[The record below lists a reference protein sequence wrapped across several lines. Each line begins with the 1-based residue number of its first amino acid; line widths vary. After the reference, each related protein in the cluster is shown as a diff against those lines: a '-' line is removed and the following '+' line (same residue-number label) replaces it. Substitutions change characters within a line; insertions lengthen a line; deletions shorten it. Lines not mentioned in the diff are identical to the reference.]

1 MSLRKVKKT
10 CLWVIVCQGGCYDKI
25 SSFPPFIHLINTSTP
40 FVVTC
45 NTEEDT
51 KLQVEWKMNISVYRK
66 LANNNNMSFGLWISL
81 WRLLPSLVAYTSLKL
96 NGANL
101 LLRTVAWILRIDP
114 TYTAPI
120 IKALWFTTSWSMGS
134 PAHLI
139 NQFTGKDTY

>member
-1 MSLRKVKKT
+1 MSLWKVKKT

-45 NTEEDT
+45 NIEG
-51 KLQVEWKMNISVYRK
+51 KLQFEWKMNISVYRK
-66 LANNNNMSFGLWISL
+66 LANNNNMSFWSMNKSMTTTPLTCRLHITETEWSEPPPTHSSL
-81 WRLLPSLVAYTSLKL
+81 DI
-96 NGANL
+96 ANRSHL
-101 LLRTVAWILRIDP
+101 HCPHHQSTVI
-114 TYTAPI
+114 Y
-120 IKALWFTTSWSMGS
+120 TSWSMGS